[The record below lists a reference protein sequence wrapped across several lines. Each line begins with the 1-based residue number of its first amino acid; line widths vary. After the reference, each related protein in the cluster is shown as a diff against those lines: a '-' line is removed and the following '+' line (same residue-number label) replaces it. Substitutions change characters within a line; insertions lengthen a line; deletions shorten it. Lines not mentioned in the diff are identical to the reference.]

1 MMKKIIKVWLILILV
16 ICNCF
21 ISSSCWDYTEFNNV
35 IPVAGI
41 AIDKDDKTG
50 EYLLTLEVIQPT
62 EDGNSIQSVV
72 LEGRGKTVHGCF
84 RETITTTG
92 NMVSTRHAALYI
104 IDKEIAEEG
113 IIPVIDLVDRDVDVR
128 SDMLVFVCD
137 EKNAGDIFKKTK
149 DLEEIISY
157 QIINTVESQKLSGRF
172 LSTKLYEF
180 VDELTREGISPTLT
194 NIYVGHTANDIIA
207 KTKGTHVFKDDKVVG
222 FLDGEETFYL
232 TFIKG
237 NEKLKTVF
245 PISLSDGTKVSLE
258 MVGFNKKIK
267 PYLKNDEMTFDINLD
282 VNVIVSEIGG
292 AKEDYLS
299 KAGRYEIKR
308 VAEKLLESNIKKVI
322 YKAQNDLDSDIFGF
336 GEILKKKEPK
346 YWKEN
351 KGMWDEEFK
360 LLKVNVNCD
369 VHIRGSAL
377 KKNTIKVG
385 K

>member
-1 MMKKIIKVWLILILV
+1 MKKRIKVWLIVAVV

-41 AIDKDDKTG
+41 AIDKDEHTG

-92 NMVSTRHAALYI
+92 SMVSTRHAALYV
-104 IDKEIAEEG
+104 IDKKIAEEG

-128 SDMLVFVCD
+128 SDMLVFVCE
-137 EKNAGDIFKKTK
+137 EKNAGDVFKKTK

-157 QIINTVESQKLSGRF
+157 QIVKTVQSQELSGRF

-180 VDELTREGISPTLT
+180 VDELTREGISPTIT
-194 NIYVGHTANDIIA
+194 NIYVGHTANDIVA
-207 KTKGTHVFKDDKVVG
+207 KTKGTHVFKGDKVVG
-222 FLDGEETFYL
+222 LLDGEETLYL

-245 PISLSDGTKVSLE
+245 PISLSDETNVSLE
-258 MVGFNKKIK
+258 MVGFSKKIK
-267 PYLKNDEMTFDINLD
+267 PYLVNDEINFDIKID
-282 VNVIVSEIGG
+282 VNVLVSEIGG
-292 AKEDYLS
+292 GEEDYLS
-299 KAGRYEIKR
+299 KPGRYEIKR
-308 VAEKLLESNIKKVI
+308 TAEKLLERNINKLI
-322 YKAQNDLDSDIFGF
+322 YKAQNDLKSDIFGF
-336 GEILKKKEPK
+336 GEILKKKQPE
-346 YWKEN
+346 YWKKTKE
-351 KGMWDEEFK
+351 KWDAEFK
-360 LLKVNVNCD
+360 LAKVNVDCE

>member
-1 MMKKIIKVWLILILV
+1 MMNKRIKILSIVILV
-16 ICNCF
+16 ICNAF

-41 AIDKDDKTG
+41 AVDKDKNTG
-50 EYLLTLEVIQPT
+50 EYILTLEVIQPKEEGT
-62 EDGNSIQSVV
+62 SIQSVV
-72 LEGRGKTVHGCF
+72 LEGRGKTIHGCF

-92 NMVSTRHAALYI
+92 SKVSTRHAAVYI

-137 EKNAGDIFKKTK
+137 EENAGDIFKKTK

-157 QIINTVESQKLSGRF
+157 QIVNTVESQKSSGRF
-172 LSTKLYEF
+172 IATKLYEF
-180 VDELTREGISPTLT
+180 VDELTREGISPTIT
-194 NIYVGHTANDIIA
+194 NIYVGLTSNDIIA
-207 KTKGTHVFKDDKVVG
+207 KTKGTHVFKNDKAVG
-222 FLDGEETFYL
+222 LLDGEETFYL

-237 NEKLKTVF
+237 DKKLTTVF
-245 PISLSDGTKVSLE
+245 PICLSDGTKISLE
-258 MVGFNKKIK
+258 MVGFNKKIRPHIEK
-267 PYLKNDEMTFDINLD
+267 DEMSFDINID

-292 AKEDYLS
+292 SKEDYLT

-308 VAEKLLESNIKKVI
+308 VAEKLLESNISKLI
-322 YKAQNDLDSDIFGF
+322 YKAQNDLESDIFGF
-336 GEILKKKEPK
+336 GEMLKKKEPE

-351 KGMWDEEFK
+351 KEKWDEEFK
-360 LLKVNVNCD
+360 QLKVNVDCD